1 MTYEEMQIQNGNL
14 NIKEMDLSE
23 VDGLKGLYIDGNI
36 AIHKDMSTAEKA
48 CVLAEE
54 LGHHHTTTGTILD
67 LSDARNRKQ
76 ELHARLWGYNRMI
89 GLMGIVQAYKHR
101 CQNLYEMAEYLDVTE
116 KFLVD
121 ALKQYRQK
129 YGNMAEV
136 DNYIIMFEPYLA
148 VIERFE

>member
-1 MTYEEMQIQNGNL
+1 MQIQNGNL